1 MWPWIKQVIAALLII
16 QRVADRSALTSD
28 TIVTGN
34 ISSFQI
40 GSRGESVGN
49 DYAVYSMDSADS
61 YGKNTSRQRIAVETE
76 IGLHPD
82 GGV

>member
-1 MWPWIKQVIAALLII
+1 MIAALLII
-16 QRVADRSALTSD
+16 QRVANRSALTSD

-40 GSRGESVGN
+40 GSRGESVGDN
-49 DYAVYSMDSADS
+49 HAVYPMGSADN
-61 YGKNTSRQRIAVETE
+61 YGKNTSELGIVVETE